1 MALTT
6 QMKADIMK
14 EYGQVPNDTGS
25 PEVQVAML
33 SSDITLLTKHFEAFK
48 KDVHSK
54 RGLTAKV
61 NTRRKLLDYLKRI
74 DIERYRNLIKRLGL
88 RY

>member
-14 EYGQVPNDTGS
+14 EYGQAPNDTGS

-61 NTRRKLLDYLKRI
+61 NRRRKLLDYLKRI
-74 DIERYRNLIKRLGL
+74 NIERYRNLIKRLGL